1 MPISK
6 WIILL
11 IFLPL
16 LLAAQESDPGRLT
29 LARIFS
35 SDEFNAR
42 KIGRTQ
48 WFDNGSRYT
57 RLESPEGGSAGED
70 IVSYDS
76 RSGRREVLVP
86 AAQLTPP
93 GADRPL
99 EIAGYTF
106 SPDRTQLLI
115 FTNTRRVW
123 RQNTRGDYWVLHR
136 PSGRLHQL
144 GGGGEPATL
153 MFAEFSPDLKKV
165 GYVRH
170 HDIYVED
177 LANHEITRLTDN
189 GSATIINGTFD
200 WVYEEELSLRKGF
213 RWSPDSRSIAYWQLD
228 AAGVGVFNMINN
240 TDSIYSEV
248 IPVQY
253 PKVGTT
259 NSAGRVGVIDA
270 AGGETRWLDIPGDP
284 RNNYIAR
291 MDWADNSDE
300 VIIQHLNRLQ
310 NTNRVL
316 LGNAASGEVKTIF
329 TDRDSAWVEVVNDLY
344 WLNGGKWFTWI
355 SERDGWKHVYKI
367 SRDGKTV
374 QLLTPGDYDVISI
387 EGIDINNGWLY
398 FIASPENPTQRYLY
412 RARLDGRNG
421 LQRLTPA
428 EFAGTSDYDISPD
441 CRWAFHTYSNFDS
454 PPVTQFISLPEHRSV
469 RMLEDNAALKSKLA
483 TLKRRPVEFFRVEI
497 EPGVQLDGYQ
507 IKPYDFDPGK
517 QYPVLFHVYGEPASS
532 TVRDNWGG
540 SRYLW
545 HTFLAQQGYLII
557 SIDNRGTKT
566 PRGRDWRKSIYRQ
579 IGILASADQAAA
591 ARQIRRWDY
600 VDATRIAI
608 WGWSG
613 GGSMSLN
620 AIFRY
625 PELYQTAM
633 AIAFISD
640 QHIYDTIYQERYMG
654 LPADNVAGFRD
665 GSPITFAGQLQGNLL
680 IIHGTG
686 DDNCHYQSAEM
697 LMNELILHNKLFTA
711 VPYPNRTH
719 AIREGENTT
728 RHLYETLTWYLNRH
742 TPPGHKGARDK

>member
-1 MPISK
+1 MQK
-6 WIILL
+6 LRWIILL
-11 IFLPL
+11 SLLPL
-16 LLAAQESDPGRLT
+16 LLTAQESDPGLLT

-35 SDEFNAR
+35 SNEFNAR
-42 KIGRTQ
+42 SIGRTQ

-57 RLESPEGGSAGED
+57 RLESSDDSLAGKD
-70 IVSYDS
+70 IVGYDS
-76 RSGRREVLVP
+76 RSGRREVLVA
-86 AAQLTPP
+86 AAQLIPA
-93 GADRPL
+93 GAGRPL
-99 EIAGYTF
+99 DIAGYIF
-106 SPDRTQLLI
+106 SPDRKLLLI

-136 PSGRLHQL
+136 PSGRLQQL

-153 MFAEFSPDLKKV
+153 MFAELSPDLKKV
-165 GYVRH
+165 AYVRH
-170 HDIYVED
+170 HDLYVED
-177 LANHEITRLTDN
+177 LTSHTITRLTDS

-200 WVYEEELSLRKGF
+200 WVYEEELGLRKGF

-228 AAGVGVFNMINN
+228 ASGVGVFNMINN
-240 TDSIYSEV
+240 TDSVYSEV

-259 NSAGRVGVIDA
+259 NSSGRVGVISA
-270 AGGETRWLDIPGDP
+270 AGGETRWLEVPGDP

-291 MDWADNSDE
+291 MDWAGNSAE

-316 LGNAASGEVKTIF
+316 LGNAADGTVRTVF
-329 TDRDSAWVEVVNDLY
+329 TDRDSAWVEVVNDLH
-344 WLNGGKWFTWI
+344 WLDGGKWFTWI

-374 QLLTPGDYDVISI
+374 QLLTPGEYDVISI
-387 EGIDINNGWLY
+387 EGIDIKNGWIY

-421 LQRLTPA
+421 LQRLTPE
-428 EFAGTSDYDISPD
+428 EFAGTNDYNIAPD
-441 CRWAFHTYSNFDS
+441 CQWAFHTYSNFDN
-454 PPVTQFISLPEHRSV
+454 PPATQFISLPDHHSV
-469 RMLEDNAALKSKLA
+469 RLLEDNAALKSKLA
-483 TLKRRPVEFFRVEI
+483 TLKRRPIEFFRLEV

-507 IKPYDFDPGK
+507 IKPYNFDPGK
-517 QYPVLFHVYGEPASS
+517 RYPVLFHVYGEPAGS
-532 TVRDNWGG
+532 TVRDIWGG
-540 SRYLW
+540 NRYLW
-545 HTFLAQQGYLII
+545 HTFLAQQGYLVI

-566 PRGRDWRKSIYRQ
+566 PRGRDWRKSIHRQ

-591 ARQIRRWDY
+591 ARQIRRWDH
-600 VDATRIAI
+600 VDSTRIAI

-640 QHIYDTIYQERYMG
+640 QRIYDTIYQERYMG
-654 LPADNVAGFRD
+654 LPANNVAGFRD
-665 GSPITFAGQLQGNLL
+665 GSPITFAEQLQGNLL

-686 DDNCHYQSAEM
+686 DDNCHYQSAEL
-697 LMNELILHNKLFTA
+697 LMNELIRHNKMFTA

-719 AIREGENTT
+719 AIREGDNTT

-742 TPPGHKGARDK
+742 TPPGGK